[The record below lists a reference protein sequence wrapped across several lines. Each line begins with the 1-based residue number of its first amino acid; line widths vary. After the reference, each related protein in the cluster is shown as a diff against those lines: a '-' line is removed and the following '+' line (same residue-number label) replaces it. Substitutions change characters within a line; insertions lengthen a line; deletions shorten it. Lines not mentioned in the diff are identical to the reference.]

1 MKKRRWF
8 SLFLSFA
15 LLLPLFSLTSAD
27 AYEDFTLD
35 AKAGL
40 LIEADTGEI
49 LYEKNAH
56 QENFPASLTKV
67 MVALLVFEAIDEG
80 KIALTDSVTA
90 TESAFEGL
98 SSDGSTANI
107 VPGETM
113 TVEQLLNCML
123 IVSANEACN
132 ILGETLYGSVDAF
145 VARMNERATELG
157 CEHTHFANATGL
169 HNSQHYTTA
178 WDLYLITREAMK
190 HDKFM
195 EICNSKSYTV
205 PATNMTDKP
214 RELHSTNFL
223 ISNWRA
229 RGYVYR
235 DAQGIK
241 TGSTPE
247 AGYCLISS
255 ALRGSRHMISVVLG
269 AERVTLEDGVTIQ
282 TRSFSETSR
291 MFDWGF
297 DNFVLRDILSSSD
310 LVQEVPVA
318 LSSEASYVSTHAAE
332 DISCLLPD
340 NVEPNMLERTVTLTN
355 DTVDAPVSAGDVL
368 GKLTLSYNGKV
379 YAETDLLALNDVSA
393 SWFLTAQR
401 RVSDFFA
408 KPLVRI
414 LLIAVVLLI
423 AALVVYVTMFSRRR
437 RYGHRRRGA
446 AHSGYRGGEEDS
458 KPSKKGRKK
467 RPFFDKRLAEFRVRR
482 RENNLIRFLPRH
494 ARGRKHFTRSKRR
507 IVRLKRTTEAQNA
520 ADFSRRSVFAASSKS
535 LVECDHVVPLRE
547 LHEADGVDVG
557 GDVGAAAGVEQRDIV
572 VSDLL

>member
-1 MKKRRWF
+1 MKKRRF
-8 SLFLSFA
+8 FALFLVLGLLVSLLSVPASAFEEIDVDARAA
-15 LLLPLFSLTSAD
+15 LLV
-27 AYEDFTLD
+27 E
-35 AKAGL
+35 K
-40 LIEADTGEI
+40 ETGEI

-56 QENFPASLTKV
+56 EKNYPASITKLT
-67 MVALLVFEAIDEG
+67 VALLVLEAIDAG
-80 KIALTDSVTA
+80 QLSLDQPITA
-90 TESAFEGL
+90 RESAFEGL
-98 SSDGSTANI
+98 SIYGSTAGI
-107 VPGETM
+107 KVGEVL
-113 TVEQLLNCML
+113 TVEQLLQCML

-132 ILGETLYGSVDAF
+132 ILAEAVCGEGNISQF
-145 VARMNERATELG
+145 VQRMNERAAALG
-157 CEHTHFANATGL
+157 CENTHYVNTSGL
-169 HNSQHYTTA
+169 HDPDHYTTA
-178 WDLYLITREAMK
+178 WDIYLITRALMPYE
-190 HDKFM
+190 KFM
-195 EICNSKSYTV
+195 EICNSKS
-205 PATNMTDKP
+205 AEIAETDHNQ
-214 RELHSTNFL
+214 RHVLHSTNRL
-223 ISNWRA
+223 ISNWREL
-229 RGYVYR
+229 GYLYR

-340 NVEPNMLERTVTLTN
+340 NVEPDMLERTVTLTN
-355 DTVDAPVSAGDVL
+355 DTVDAPVSSGDVL

-414 LLIAVVLLI
+414 LLIVVVLLI
-423 AALVVYVTMFSRRR
+423 VALVVYVTMFSRRR

-446 AHSGYRGGEEDS
+446 AHGGYRG
-458 KPSKKGRKK
+458 
-467 RPFFDKRLAEFRVRR
+467 RR
-482 RENNLIRFLPRH
+482 RRF
-494 ARGRKHFTRSKRR
+494 
-507 IVRLKRTTEAQNA
+507 
-520 ADFSRRSVFAASSKS
+520 
-535 LVECDHVVPLRE
+535 
-547 LHEADGVDVG
+547 
-557 GDVGAAAGVEQRDIV
+557 
-572 VSDLL
+572 

>member
-1 MKKRRWF
+1 MKKRRLF

-132 ILGETLYGSVDAF
+132 ILGETLY
-145 VARMNERATELG
+145 
-157 CEHTHFANATGL
+157 FANATGL

-178 WDLYLITREAMK
+178 WDLYLITREALK

-332 DISCLLPD
+332 DIACLLPD
-340 NVEPNMLERTVTLTN
+340 NVEPDMLERTVTLTN

-414 LLIAVVLLI
+414 LLVVVVLLI
-423 AALVVYVTMFSRRR
+423 VALVVYVTMFSRRR

-446 AHSGYRGGEEDS
+446 AHGGYRG
-458 KPSKKGRKK
+458 
-467 RPFFDKRLAEFRVRR
+467 RR
-482 RENNLIRFLPRH
+482 RRF
-494 ARGRKHFTRSKRR
+494 
-507 IVRLKRTTEAQNA
+507 
-520 ADFSRRSVFAASSKS
+520 
-535 LVECDHVVPLRE
+535 
-547 LHEADGVDVG
+547 
-557 GDVGAAAGVEQRDIV
+557 
-572 VSDLL
+572 

>member
-56 QENFPASLTKV
+56 QENYPASLTKV

-145 VARMNERATELG
+145 VARMNERAAELG

-178 WDLYLITREAMK
+178 WDLYLITREALK

-241 TGSTPE
+241 TGSTEE
-247 AGYCLISS
+247 AGHCLVSS
-255 ALRGSRHMISVVLG
+255 AVRGDRQLVSVVLG
-269 AERVTLEDGVTIQ
+269 AEKITLADGKSTL
-282 TRSFSETSR
+282 TKSFSETIR
-291 MFDWGF
+291 LFDYGF
-297 DNFVLRDILSSSD
+297 DCFSRREVVSADE
-310 LVQEVPVA
+310 LVREVPVA
-318 LSSEASYVSTHAAE
+318 LSSEANYVVAHPAE
-332 DISCLLPD
+332 SITRMLPTELDLSELTRDITLPD
-340 NVEPNMLERTVTLTN
+340 S
-355 DTVDAPVSAGDVL
+355 VDAPIAAGDEL
-368 GKLTLSYNGKV
+368 GEMTVSYNGTV
-379 YAETDLLALNDVSA
+379 YGTVKLLALSDVSA
-393 SWFLTAQR
+393 SWLLVAKR
-401 RVSDFFA
+401 DVADFFSRTV
-408 KPLVRI
+408 VRI
-414 LLIAVVLLI
+414 VLVVLVLLI
-423 AALVVYVTMFSRRR
+423 LAFLFLRGNGRGR
-437 RYGHRRRGA
+437 RYGKRSSGRA
-446 AHSGYRGGEEDS
+446 APAGYRG
-458 KPSKKGRKK
+458 
-467 RPFFDKRLAEFRVRR
+467 RR
-482 RENNLIRFLPRH
+482 R
-494 ARGRKHFTRSKRR
+494 
-507 IVRLKRTTEAQNA
+507 
-520 ADFSRRSVFAASSKS
+520 
-535 LVECDHVVPLRE
+535 
-547 LHEADGVDVG
+547 
-557 GDVGAAAGVEQRDIV
+557 
-572 VSDLL
+572 

>member
-1 MKKRRWF
+1 MKKRRLF

-145 VARMNERATELG
+145 VARMNERAAELG

-178 WDLYLITREAMK
+178 WDLYLITREALK

-332 DISCLLPD
+332 DIACLLPD
-340 NVEPNMLERTVTLTN
+340 NVEP
-355 DTVDAPVSAGDVL
+355 D
-368 GKLTLSYNGKV
+368 KLTLSYNGKV

-446 AHSGYRGGEEDS
+446 AHGGYRG
-458 KPSKKGRKK
+458 
-467 RPFFDKRLAEFRVRR
+467 RR
-482 RENNLIRFLPRH
+482 RRF
-494 ARGRKHFTRSKRR
+494 
-507 IVRLKRTTEAQNA
+507 
-520 ADFSRRSVFAASSKS
+520 
-535 LVECDHVVPLRE
+535 
-547 LHEADGVDVG
+547 
-557 GDVGAAAGVEQRDIV
+557 
-572 VSDLL
+572 